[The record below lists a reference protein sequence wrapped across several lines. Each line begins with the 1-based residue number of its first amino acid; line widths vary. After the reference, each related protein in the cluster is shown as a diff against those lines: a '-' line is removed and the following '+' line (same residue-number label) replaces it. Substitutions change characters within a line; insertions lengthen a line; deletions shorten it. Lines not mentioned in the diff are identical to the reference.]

1 MKKQKTK
8 VGRKITVLLLAA
20 AMLFTMQGIPAWA
33 AGEAAKNSAET
44 PAVKSEDAVE
54 RTGETRELPSDPVH
68 NCTKQNDGTD
78 TTKWSYVY
86 FGSYPQTEVTGNALT
101 AAITGASYDANGD
114 AWVNGTKYRRISKSD
129 TNYDDYFGNSEYRY
143 FKWERIKWRVLR
155 VNGSTM
161 FVVADKGLD
170 CKDYNEEYTSVTWE
184 TCTLR
189 NWLNNDFYGTAFSSS
204 EQGAIISQ
212 TVVNEDNPYY
222 NIEGGNNT
230 WDKVYLLSISEV
242 MNPDYGFCED
252 FSTYSVSRRV
262 KASDYAHARGAYIS
276 TSSNYAGNCGW
287 WLRSPGNHAY
297 YAADVSNNG
306 YVYRTGNSVSSSLDA
321 CVPALHIN
329 LSSDLW
335 SMADDGTSGEGGGGG
350 TGDDTSS
357 SNNDIIIRAIDH
369 DESHFVTEKPI
380 ENARVTVEN
389 FGNAST
395 GADGRAVIENN
406 LTDQL
411 LVNSRISVTK
421 EGYREY
427 YFYRDIYN
435 KNAQMLWNNNTIGVR
450 MRKLQENDTHNP
462 YISTLMCQTSYG
474 KYYDAMISQQ
484 KYKVLGSS
492 QNISIQMNAVWN
504 NKTPASYVLYQENG
518 ISYTSTDG
526 KFQLDMGEAFK
537 SKFPIYAKLIASDG
551 TTVTEKTQF
560 VIEGS
565 STSSLGSGLNL
576 IDTDSTGTL
585 GEDISFL
592 SGQSVSVKLK
602 NVKIDVSI
610 ESGKV
615 KAVIGADK
623 KLSEGDVL
631 KDQEWEDWKKLC
643 ECQPKD
649 LNLSQWKNVIES
661 IDTDWVSSAKG
672 TTEVYGYLEGVVNN
686 SGDTILSGK
695 LKLKASLSV
704 GFQAQYTIG
713 VVPVYAKISI
723 GADGGAEGAIA
734 YNWTKKTFDPEK
746 TGITLSIEPSL
757 AAEGGV
763 GVMAVATVGVEG
775 KGSLPFSVK
784 VGNSEDAKLSVKGG
798 LSLKAK
804 LLAFEYSL
812 KIAEK
817 EWKLLPE
824 EDRQRAVE
832 PVGLSELSM
841 DDFQLSEGMKNE
853 EERLWLGEERIQTL
867 ALDTTETGSMERILE
882 TNSNPDAGIQ
892 IIDTGST
899 KMILWTETDADR
911 ETINSSKLVYSI
923 YNKTED
929 TWSAPTAVAD
939 DGTADYAP
947 SAVTDGEQ
955 IYVAW
960 QNISGEF
967 DNTAELSEVAA
978 ASTIAMSVW
987 TKENGFSNAVT
998 VSEPDFLAAS
1008 PKVAINAA
1016 GRPYVAYLQN
1026 TENNLLFTTGKNNIL
1041 YSVIDGSSIEHKTY
1055 AEDAGLVTAIATA
1068 YTDDYEIS
1076 YTLDTDQDL
1085 STLNDREIIIQKNST
1100 RSTQN
1105 EFIDS
1110 NVQYVKNGNQMF
1122 RFWYRDDSIVMSDDA
1137 GAETVIYQ
1145 DDTGA
1150 LTDDF
1155 HVVNGAAGQ
1164 LAVVWT
1170 AVDEEG
1176 NKQIEGSLYD
1186 SSEDVWSKS
1195 IRISDTDAS
1204 IYNPQGIFTEDGNL
1218 QFLYKKTGAEQTDL
1232 CILMAEPSVNLAL
1245 ENAYADETIFVPG
1258 SMAKISVQVKN
1269 NGSKKTEGY
1278 TIDIDG
1284 TKTTVSESLA
1294 PGESA
1299 VVEADYIVPS
1309 NFGRRTIAVTAEC
1322 ESDVDQT
1329 DNRFELEAGY
1339 TDLAVNLVQNRYEFG
1354 EVIEIYAANE
1364 SCVDTSAVLEIRK
1377 GSREGELVKTIDLG
1391 TVSRGAL
1398 AEATYIWN
1406 ENTENYS
1413 ADTEALYFDVVSEK
1427 PEQYTNNNYDF
1438 VVVEKY
1444 IEPGEEQEPGS
1455 GGDEEQPDSDT
1466 ALATAKEQGKT
1477 ELENYKNPADYR
1489 EAQKI
1494 ELAAAIA
1501 AGKAA
1506 IDAATNEAGVSR
1518 ALAAAKSVIDQ
1529 IKTNAQ
1535 LLMEEEKKGG
1545 NNTEEDSN
1553 SGKVTV
1559 PKATSIKG
1567 KIIAKKKA
1575 FYNSS
1580 KEAKKHSL

>member
-576 IDTDSTGTL
+576 IDTDST
-585 GEDISFL
+585 EHWERIFL
-592 SGQSVSVKLK
+592 SCP
-602 NVKIDVSI
+602 D
-610 ESGKV
+610 
-615 KAVIGADK
+615 KA
-623 KLSEGDVL
+623 
-631 KDQEWEDWKKLC
+631 
-643 ECQPKD
+643 
-649 LNLSQWKNVIES
+649 
-661 IDTDWVSSAKG
+661 
-672 TTEVYGYLEGVVNN
+672 
-686 SGDTILSGK
+686 
-695 LKLKASLSV
+695 
-704 GFQAQYTIG
+704 
-713 VVPVYAKISI
+713 
-723 GADGGAEGAIA
+723 
-734 YNWTKKTFDPEK
+734 
-746 TGITLSIEPSL
+746 
-757 AAEGGV
+757 
-763 GVMAVATVGVEG
+763 
-775 KGSLPFSVK
+775 
-784 VGNSEDAKLSVKGG
+784 
-798 LSLKAK
+798 
-804 LLAFEYSL
+804 
-812 KIAEK
+812 
-817 EWKLLPE
+817 
-824 EDRQRAVE
+824 
-832 PVGLSELSM
+832 
-841 DDFQLSEGMKNE
+841 
-853 EERLWLGEERIQTL
+853 
-867 ALDTTETGSMERILE
+867 
-882 TNSNPDAGIQ
+882 
-892 IIDTGST
+892 
-899 KMILWTETDADR
+899 
-911 ETINSSKLVYSI
+911 
-923 YNKTED
+923 
-929 TWSAPTAVAD
+929 
-939 DGTADYAP
+939 
-947 SAVTDGEQ
+947 
-955 IYVAW
+955 
-960 QNISGEF
+960 
-967 DNTAELSEVAA
+967 
-978 ASTIAMSVW
+978 
-987 TKENGFSNAVT
+987 
-998 VSEPDFLAAS
+998 
-1008 PKVAINAA
+1008 
-1016 GRPYVAYLQN
+1016 
-1026 TENNLLFTTGKNNIL
+1026 
-1041 YSVIDGSSIEHKTY
+1041 
-1055 AEDAGLVTAIATA
+1055 
-1068 YTDDYEIS
+1068 
-1076 YTLDTDQDL
+1076 
-1085 STLNDREIIIQKNST
+1085 
-1100 RSTQN
+1100 
-1105 EFIDS
+1105 
-1110 NVQYVKNGNQMF
+1110 
-1122 RFWYRDDSIVMSDDA
+1122 
-1137 GAETVIYQ
+1137 
-1145 DDTGA
+1145 
-1150 LTDDF
+1150 
-1155 HVVNGAAGQ
+1155 
-1164 LAVVWT
+1164 
-1170 AVDEEG
+1170 
-1176 NKQIEGSLYD
+1176 
-1186 SSEDVWSKS
+1186 
-1195 IRISDTDAS
+1195 
-1204 IYNPQGIFTEDGNL
+1204 
-1218 QFLYKKTGAEQTDL
+1218 
-1232 CILMAEPSVNLAL
+1232 
-1245 ENAYADETIFVPG
+1245 
-1258 SMAKISVQVKN
+1258 
-1269 NGSKKTEGY
+1269 
-1278 TIDIDG
+1278 
-1284 TKTTVSESLA
+1284 
-1294 PGESA
+1294 
-1299 VVEADYIVPS
+1299 
-1309 NFGRRTIAVTAEC
+1309 
-1322 ESDVDQT
+1322 
-1329 DNRFELEAGY
+1329 
-1339 TDLAVNLVQNRYEFG
+1339 
-1354 EVIEIYAANE
+1354 
-1364 SCVDTSAVLEIRK
+1364 
-1377 GSREGELVKTIDLG
+1377 
-1391 TVSRGAL
+1391 
-1398 AEATYIWN
+1398 
-1406 ENTENYS
+1406 
-1413 ADTEALYFDVVSEK
+1413 
-1427 PEQYTNNNYDF
+1427 
-1438 VVVEKY
+1438 
-1444 IEPGEEQEPGS
+1444 
-1455 GGDEEQPDSDT
+1455 
-1466 ALATAKEQGKT
+1466 
-1477 ELENYKNPADYR
+1477 
-1489 EAQKI
+1489 
-1494 ELAAAIA
+1494 
-1501 AGKAA
+1501 
-1506 IDAATNEAGVSR
+1506 
-1518 ALAAAKSVIDQ
+1518 
-1529 IKTNAQ
+1529 
-1535 LLMEEEKKGG
+1535 
-1545 NNTEEDSN
+1545 
-1553 SGKVTV
+1553 
-1559 PKATSIKG
+1559 
-1567 KIIAKKKA
+1567 
-1575 FYNSS
+1575 
-1580 KEAKKHSL
+1580 